1 MNKKTIEIKDTNY
14 QFAININEL
23 WYFKRLLELVKNFY
37 NKEDNFNKIILL
49 KIPGTGEFLKI
60 QKNDFININEII
72 NYEIESYKK
81 NNFLKDR
88 YEKTLLNLN
97 L

>member
-81 NNFLKDR
+81 IIF
-88 YEKTLLNLN
+88 
-97 L
+97 